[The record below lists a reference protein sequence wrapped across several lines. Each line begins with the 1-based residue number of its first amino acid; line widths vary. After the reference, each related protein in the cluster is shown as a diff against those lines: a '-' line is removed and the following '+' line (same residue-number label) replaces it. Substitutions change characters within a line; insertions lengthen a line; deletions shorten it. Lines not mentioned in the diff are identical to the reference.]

1 MVGIPI
7 NMPASCGDC
16 PCNDDS
22 YRCGATG
29 EEFDFDQWIRRA
41 SNCPLIDITDDEK

>member
-1 MVGIPI
+1 MIAIDMPI
-7 NMPASCGDC
+7 PASCGDC

-29 EEFDFDQWIRRA
+29 EEFDFDQWTRRA
-41 SNCPLIDITDDEK
+41 SDCPLIDLTDNGK